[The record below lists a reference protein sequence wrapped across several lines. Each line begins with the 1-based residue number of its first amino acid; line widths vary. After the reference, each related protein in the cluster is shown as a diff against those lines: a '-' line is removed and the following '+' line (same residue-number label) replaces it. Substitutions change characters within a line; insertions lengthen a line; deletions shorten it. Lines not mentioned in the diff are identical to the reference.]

1 MTQGQ
6 PTEDIHFMLV
16 TNPRKQTGTEQWE
29 ERTQYSVFILR
40 PRRQLKDLVIAPDIV
55 DCSTIAKII
64 GVIFNNSL
72 SMVQHVTAVR
82 KSSFFIYAIFLR
94 FAILF
99 LTIQAKL

>member
-1 MTQGQ
+1 
-6 PTEDIHFMLV
+6 MLV

-29 ERTQYSVFILR
+29 ERNQFSVFILR

-64 GVIFNNSL
+64 GLFLITLYRWYGTLLLYESL
-72 SMVQHVTAVR
+72 PF
-82 KSSFFIYAIFLR
+82 SSTHAIFLR

>member
-1 MTQGQ
+1 
-6 PTEDIHFMLV
+6 MLV

-29 ERTQYSVFILR
+29 ERNQFSVFILR

-55 DCSTIAKII
+55 DCSTIANKII

-72 SMVQHVTAVR
+72 SMVRHVTAVR
-82 KSSFFIYAIFLR
+82 KSSFFIYATFLR